1 MRHAI
6 TIFAV
11 DDVARAAAFY
21 EAAVGARRR
30 VDVGVYVELDLPDG
44 PGVGV
49 YQRDGFAKNTGRPNA
64 PCTAGSTTGTE
75 IYFRVD
81 DVDAAVSRA
90 LAAGAVMLSPAAT
103 RPWGETVAYVA
114 DPDGNVLAFA
124 RESGDE

>member
-11 DDVARAAAFY
+11 DDVARAARFY

-49 YQRDGFAKNTGRPNA
+49 YERAGFTKNFGRPNA
-64 PCTAGSTTGTE
+64 PCAAGSTTGTE

-81 DVDAAVSRA
+81 DVGAAVTRA
-90 LAAGAVMLSPAAT
+90 VAAGAAMLSPAAA

-124 RESGDE
+124 MPSGGE